1 LATKPGH
8 IFHLRGCYKD
18 DTLTLTAPI
27 HTAPPPNMSS
37 SKPKEFKGQ
46 LLKLREAR
54 RLADHDAQLLANRI
68 ALLEAEEA
76 KAWKKI
82 KQTKVRAETIL
93 TKRQQHQQEK
103 QQTRRAVLANR
114 NGAGRPKQRSYVD
127 KSVNDALHR
136 KKKQQHTNKAQKLAQ
151 DMKSEQARMQRDRR
165 QQADLT
171 MKKNKARRDQI
182 YKAKKQAIANRDR
195 EKSKLAVKNKKIYNQ
210 RVGKETTKRV
220 EIEKRVSKM
229 EQLEM
234 ELIKRLQ
241 NTQQLQQQAYQQLEG
256 ALNPETM

>member
-1 LATKPGH
+1 
-8 IFHLRGCYKD
+8 
-18 DTLTLTAPI
+18 
-27 HTAPPPNMSS
+27 
-37 SKPKEFKGQ
+37 
-46 LLKLREAR
+46 
-54 RLADHDAQLLANRI
+54 
-68 ALLEAEEA
+68 
-76 KAWKKI
+76 
-82 KQTKVRAETIL
+82 
-93 TKRQQHQQEK
+93 
-103 QQTRRAVLANR
+103 
-114 NGAGRPKQRSYVD
+114 
-127 KSVNDALHR
+127 
-136 KKKQQHTNKAQKLAQ
+136 
-151 DMKSEQARMQRDRR
+151 MKSEQARMQRDRR

>member
-1 LATKPGH
+1 
-8 IFHLRGCYKD
+8 
-18 DTLTLTAPI
+18 
-27 HTAPPPNMSS
+27 M
-37 SKPKEFKGQ
+37 
-46 LLKLREAR
+46 
-54 RLADHDAQLLANRI
+54 
-68 ALLEAEEA
+68 
-76 KAWKKI
+76 
-82 KQTKVRAETIL
+82 
-93 TKRQQHQQEK
+93 
-103 QQTRRAVLANR
+103 
-114 NGAGRPKQRSYVD
+114 
-127 KSVNDALHR
+127 NDALHR

-151 DMKSEQARMQRDRR
+151 DMKTEQARMQRDRR

-195 EKSKLAVKNKKIYNQ
+195 EKLKLAVKNKKIYTE